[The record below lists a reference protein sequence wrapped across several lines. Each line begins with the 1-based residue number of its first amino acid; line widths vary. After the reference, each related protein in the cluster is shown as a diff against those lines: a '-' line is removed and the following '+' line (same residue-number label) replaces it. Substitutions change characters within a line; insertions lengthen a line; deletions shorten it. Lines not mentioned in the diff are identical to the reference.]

1 MHEDVRTVIPFPGI
15 TWAAINIDVAA
26 VSEGKFSMRIYVPGN
41 ARDSIVSDDIDA
53 FGYLMTQRGVVNV
66 IS

>member
-1 MHEDVRTVIPFPGI
+1 VHEDVRTVILFAVI
-15 TWAAINIDVAA
+15 AWAAMNIDVAA
-26 VSEGKFSMRIYVPGN
+26 VSEGKFSMRIYVPRN

-53 FGYLMTQRGVVNV
+53 FRYVMTQRGVVNV